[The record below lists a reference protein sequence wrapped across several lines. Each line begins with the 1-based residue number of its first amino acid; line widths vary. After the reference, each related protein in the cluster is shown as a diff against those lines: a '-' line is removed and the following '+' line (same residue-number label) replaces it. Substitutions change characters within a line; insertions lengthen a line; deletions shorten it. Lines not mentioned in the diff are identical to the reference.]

1 MRNVIVFDIHE
12 WVLPQKGAP
21 QGCRVA
27 RRDETWTINKIEAA
41 RRKNNSGLAIHP
53 TIIPK
58 KENLIM
64 RRVDYMIG
72 PRDFATLK
80 AEVFME
86 EVVSYYRAE
95 DTGDR
100 LAGVITEGGFGSV
113 PILAGD
119 GKVLGI
125 VSEFDLL
132 KAIMEGKELS
142 KVTAGDI
149 MTKGAISVTQD
160 TPAMEIIQL
169 LQSKHLIRVA
179 VIDADGKL
187 VGVVSRRDILL
198 GYLRASKPIWRF

>member
-1 MRNVIVFDIHE
+1 
-12 WVLPQKGAP
+12 
-21 QGCRVA
+21 
-27 RRDETWTINKIEAA
+27 
-41 RRKNNSGLAIHP
+41 
-53 TIIPK
+53 
-58 KENLIM
+58 M

-72 PRDFATLK
+72 PRNFATLK
-80 AEVFME
+80 AEVFMQD
-86 EVVSYYRAE
+86 VVSYYQVE

-100 LAGVITEGGFGSV
+100 LAGAICEGGFGSV
-113 PILAGD
+113 PILAKD

-160 TPAMEIIQL
+160 TPAMEIIHL

-179 VIDADGKL
+179 VVDAEGKL
-187 VGVVSRRDILL
+187 VGIVSRRDILE
-198 GYLRASKPIWRF
+198 GYVRATKPIWTF